1 MLQAERSY
9 LIRREKELESKT
21 ESAEN
26 AKVAIN
32 KAEARV
38 EELELMLRNSVI
50 EKNELEA
57 KMEEAVQDSGKF
69 SLFDRGCTTLY
80 LFTL

>member
-50 EKNELEA
+50 EKYELEA

-69 SLFDRGCTTLY
+69 GLFDRGCTTLY